1 MAKPLV
7 IVESPAKAR
16 TIAGFLGDDYLV
28 ESSVGHIRDLPRSA
42 KEIPE
47 AYKSLKWSRDGVD
60 VDNDF
65 KPLYVVSE
73 SKKQKVRELK
83 ALLKDASELY
93 LATDEDREGEAIS
106 WHLLETLSP
115 TIPVKRMVFHE
126 ITRAAIEEAVANPR
140 EVDMQLVDAQE
151 TRRILDRLYGWRLI
165 EVLRRKGPGGATAG
179 RVQSPAIRILVE
191 RERARMAF
199 RSANYWDIEAVF
211 RKDSAAF
218 KAGLTSVDGKR
229 LADGKD
235 FDAAT
240 GQLRGDRLLLDEA
253 AARGLAD
260 RLADAPVTVRS
271 VEEKPYRSSPKPPF
285 ITSTLQQEAGRK
297 LGMTAS
303 RAMRAAQGLYEN
315 GFITYMRTDSTN
327 LSEQAVAGARRAA
340 TDLYGAQ
347 YVPDAPRQYNKKVKN
362 AQEAHEAIRPAGDAF
377 QSPDEVRNRVDADQA
392 RVYDLIWKRTV
403 ASQMADAV
411 GFTVSV
417 RIGAVTGQNEDCEFS
432 ASGRVITFPGYQ
444 RVYVEGSDDVEADT
458 DDERVL
464 PPLAEG
470 DSLNGESYLPLGHD
484 TKPPARFTEAS
495 LIAELEKLGV
505 GRPSTYASIIGTILD
520 PGRGFAFK
528 KGQALVPTWAAFA
541 VVQLLEAHFGQYVDY
556 DFTKDMEDDLDKIA
570 SGQAERVPWLTGF
583 YFGGAEPGLK
593 PMVDAAMD
601 VIDAAAVNS
610 IILGANSDGEPVVVR
625 VGKYG
630 PYLQVGEQ
638 NGPSLAPE
646 IPPDELTVERAL
658 ELFNAPSSDRDLG
671 PDPATGLTVLAKNG
685 KYGPYVQLG
694 EIETDDKGKVKSKPK
709 TASLFST
716 MELETLTMDDAL
728 KLLSLPREVG
738 ADPGDGEMITAQNG
752 RYGPYLTKGVD
763 SRSLPDE
770 ESIFGITL
778 DEAVAIYS
786 EPKQWGRRGVAKP
799 PLKTFGNDPI
809 SGKAMLVK
817 DGRFGAYVTDG
828 DTNATIPTGVDI
840 DTLTEEQAI
849 ELLAQKRAKGPA
861 PAKSTG
867 RKVAAKKAPA
877 KKKAAAK
884 KAGVKKTA
892 ARKSAS

>member
-42 KEIPE
+42 REIPE

-73 SKKQKVRELK
+73 SKKAKVRELK

-106 WHLLETLSP
+106 WHLIETLSP
-115 TIPVKRMVFHE
+115 QVPVKRMVFHE
-126 ITRAAIEEAVANPR
+126 ITRDAIEEAVNHPR
-140 EVDMQLVDAQE
+140 DVDMQLVDAQE

-179 RVQSPAIRILVE
+179 RVQSPAIRILVQ

-211 RKDSAAF
+211 RKDDAAF
-218 KAGLTSVDGKR
+218 KASLASVDGKR

-235 FDAAT
+235 FDANT
-240 GQLRGDRLLLDEA
+240 GQLTADRLLLDEA

-260 RLADAPVTVRS
+260 RLYDVPVTVRS

-315 GFITYMRTDSTN
+315 GFITYMRTDSTT
-327 LSEQAVAGARRAA
+327 LSEQALAAARHAA
-340 TDLYGAQ
+340 SDLYGPQ
-347 YVPDAPRQYNKKVKN
+347 YVPDAPRQYTKKVKN

-377 QSPDEVRNRVDADQA
+377 RHPNEVSRLVDNDQA

-411 GFTVSV
+411 GTSVSV
-417 RIGAVTGQNEDCEFS
+417 RLLAVTSREECEFA

-444 RVYVEGSDDVEADT
+444 RVYIEGSDDAD
-458 DDERVL
+458 DADEDERVL

-470 DSLNGESYLPLGHD
+470 DTVSGESYLPLGHD

-528 KGQALVPTWAAFA
+528 RGQALVPTWAAFA

-556 DFTKDMEDDLDKIA
+556 DFTKDMEDDLDRIA
-570 SGQAERVPWLTGF
+570 SGEAERVPWLTHF
-583 YFGGAEPGLK
+583 YFGDNGERGLK
-593 PMVDAAMD
+593 PLVDEAMD
-601 VIDAAAVNS
+601 AIDAAAVNS
-610 IILGANSDGEPVVVR
+610 IRLGATPEGEPVVVR

-630 PYLQVGEQ
+630 PYLQIGDQ

-646 IPPDELTVERAL
+646 IPPDELTVERAI
-658 ELFNAPSSDRDLG
+658 ELFNAPSGDRDLG
-671 PDPATGLTVLAKNG
+671 ADPASGLPVLAKNG

-694 EIETDDKGKVKSKPK
+694 EVETNDKGKVTFKPK

-716 MELETLTMDDAL
+716 MSLEDIDIDEAL
-728 KLLSLPREVG
+728 RLLSLPREVG
-738 ADPGDGEMITAQNG
+738 IDPADGELITAQNG
-752 RYGPYLTKGVD
+752 RYGPYLTKGND
-763 SRSLPDE
+763 SRSLESE
-770 ESIFGITL
+770 EQIFAITL
-778 DEAVAIYS
+778 DEAVEIYKQ
-786 EPKQWGRRGVAKP
+786 PKQWGRRGVAKP
-799 PLKTFGNDPI
+799 PLATFGNDPI
-809 SGKAMLVK
+809 TGKPIVAK
-817 DGRFGAYVTDG
+817 DGRFGPYVTDG
-828 DTNATIPTGVDI
+828 ETNATIPAGVAI
-840 DTLTEEQAI
+840 ETLTEERAI
-849 ELLAQKRAKGPA
+849 ELLAERRARGPA
-861 PAKSTG
+861 PG
-867 RKVAAKKAPA
+867 
-877 KKKAAAK
+877 
-884 KAGVKKTA
+884 KTA
-892 ARKSAS
+892 ARKAPVKKKSAAKKTTAKRTAPKKAAS